1 MSRLVDSTASGITS
15 WRIVWFALVLLLNY
29 MPYQFIKCEIGI
41 TYYFLLVVFQSH
53 IVGVKYPGYR
63 KSPVT
68 AQNSTY
74 DRFPPAANGWG
85 TIHLV
90 PDKAPPL

>member
-29 MPYQFIKCEIGI
+29 MSYQFIKCEIGI

-53 IVGVKYPGYR
+53 IVK
-63 KSPVT
+63 
-68 AQNSTY
+68 
-74 DRFPPAANGWG
+74 
-85 TIHLV
+85 LV
-90 PDKAPPL
+90 PQVTGYGPKFYI